1 MLSEKPLGA
10 LNVGDIQ
17 HLVVNEPS
25 AIGPDASVDEVL
37 RCMLADLRTRSVY
50 VVDDDRRLLGC
61 VRMDRV
67 VDRLFPLEA
76 IVTQSFEV
84 SLRDASAL
92 NAKTARDLMIKGVTA
107 VKDGTSLADVAKTLM
122 KDRVQELAVVDEA
135 GRLVGEVNVYEI
147 IKAYLDG
154 EGGA

>member
-1 MLSEKPLGA
+1 MSTGKALGELKVA
-10 LNVGDIQ
+10 DIQ
-17 HLVVNEPS
+17 HLVVAEPTV
-25 AIGPDASVDEVL
+25 IGPDASVDEVL

-76 IVTQSFEV
+76 IVSHSFEA

-92 NAKTARDLMIKGVTA
+92 NAKTVRDLMIKAVTA
-107 VKDGTSLADVAKTLM
+107 VKDSTSLADVAKTLL
-122 KDRVQELAVVDEA
+122 KEGVQELAVVDDV

-154 EGGA
+154 